1 VLVKQG
7 GTTYTF
13 VTDGIERA
21 LGQAKAGRRPAPF
34 RAAGDGRVES
44 ERICLAQSGQFTDLP
59 SACAN
64 TNPESRRRPQLSPF
78 VDVAA
83 AAAAAY

>member
-1 VLVKQG
+1 MQG

-21 LGQAKAGRRPAPF
+21 LEQAKAGGRRAPF
-34 RAAGDGRVES
+34 EQPATDASSWRES
-44 ERICLAQSGQFTDLP
+44 VWLSPASSQIFT
-59 SACAN
+59 SACAP
-64 TNPESRRRPQLSPF
+64 TSPESRRRPQLSPF
-78 VDVAA
+78 VDVPA